1 MASSMSDEDLRILA
15 EDIQDFLHGVEAQCV
30 KLRKQ
35 IEKLLGRE
43 VRARIPEERFGVL
56 KWQDETGSK
65 LGSFQ
70 VAYAKHNVPENWS
83 HAYNV
88 LRANNSLIANTFK
101 EEDYVY
107 RYWIYPQKYSDR
119 IFRKKLNE
127 V

>member
-1 MASSMSDEDLRILA
+1 LSDEDFQILA

-35 IEKLLGRE
+35 IEKLQGRE
-43 VRARIPEERFGVL
+43 FRAKVPEDRFDCL
-56 KWQDETGSK
+56 EWRDEQGSK
-65 LGSFQ
+65 LGDFQ
-70 VAYAKHNVPENWS
+70 VAYREHNLPDEWS

-88 LRANNSLIANTFK
+88 LRANNSLIANPFK
-101 EEDYVY
+101 EEDYIC
-107 RYWIYPQKYSDR
+107 RYWIYPLKYSDR